1 MRTVPVTAISFLG
14 AIAGCLLLLVVLFL
28 YLNKQL
34 CFKDGCPCVPSKDKK
49 KAKKLGDAYG
59 YEEDES
65 SSDESDDE
73 MLLKFQQSLGS
84 GGLQRQPS
92 IRSVRG
98 KSAKSPTG
106 DKDVEHGVVDVLSA
120 GDDSDQDSVQQ
131 VEGFQHSHFENE
143 GYDSAQVS
151 QAPSLMGDEE
161 LGSMP
166 ALAYGQPASPEDG
179 FAAQTFESGA
189 PELISKCGEIEV
201 TFAYNGQLKKMTI
214 TLHRARNLPSKERG
228 GASHVQVRMVLLPA
242 KKQRCKTKIKQGENP
257 EWKESFRFARLPPH
271 ELSNTGLRFRLYG
284 TERMRKERLIGECVV
299 KFSALNTNAI
309 QTIWLQLEPRSNLGG
324 TGSTHSSLTDLSQS
338 DSGSSTH
345 SLQHGGI
352 PELLVGLSYNST
364 TGRLAV
370 EVIKGSHFRNMAM
383 TRPPDTY
390 VKIAL
395 MASSGFEMTR
405 SKTSVR
411 RGQPNPTFKET
422 FIFQVAQFQLPD
434 VTVMFSVYNKRSM
447 KKKEMFGWFS
457 MGLNNSSEEE
467 LAHWN
472 EMRESKGHQVCR
484 WHVLLES

>member
-1 MRTVPVTAISFLG
+1 MAKVSFRS
-14 AIAGCLLLLVVLFL
+14 AE
-28 YLNKQL
+28 
-34 CFKDGCPCVPSKDKK
+34 
-49 KAKKLGDAYG
+49 GDAYG
-59 YEEDES
+59 YEDES
-65 SSDESDDE
+65 SSGDESDNE

-84 GGLQRQPS
+84 TSKTLNRQPS
-92 IRSVRG
+92 IRSIR
-98 KSAKSPTG
+98 SSSRLKSPSAMESA
-106 DKDVEHGVVDVLSA
+106 DEEKDAEPDIVDVSHGEESDDGSPEHHGADYA
-120 GDDSDQDSVQQ
+120 GH
-131 VEGFQHSHFENE
+131 GISHFENE
-143 GYDSAQVS
+143 GYDSTQVS
-151 QAPSLMGDEE
+151 QAPSLIGGDED
-161 LGSMP
+161 LGSIP
-166 ALAYGQPASPEDG
+166 ALAYGESASLAHGSPER
-179 FAAQTFESGA
+179 FAAQTFQTGD
-189 PELISKCGEIEV
+189 PELISKCGELET
-201 TFAYNGQLKKMTI
+201 TFSYNGQTKKMTLTI
-214 TLHRARNLPSKERG
+214 HRARELPSKERG
-228 GASHVQVRMVLLPA
+228 GAHHVQVRMVLLPA

-257 EWKESFRFARLPPH
+257 EWKESFRFSRLPPH
-271 ELSNTGLRFRLYG
+271 ELANTGLRFRLYG

-299 KFSALNTNAI
+299 KFSALNTNAL
-309 QTIWLQLEPRSNLGG
+309 QTLWLQLEPRSNISGV
-324 TGSTHSSLTDLSQS
+324 GSAHSSMSDLTRS

-390 VKIAL
+390 VKIGL

-434 VTVMFSVYNKRSM
+434 VTVMCSVYNKRSM
-447 KKKEMFGWFS
+447 KKKEMIGWFS

-467 LAHWN
+467 LSHWN

>member
-1 MRTVPVTAISFLG
+1 MAFPISAVAFLG
-14 AIAGCLLLLVVLFL
+14 AIGGCLLLLVTLFL

-34 CFKDGCPCVPSKDKK
+34 CFKDGCPCVPSKSKK
-49 KAKKLGDAYG
+49 KNKNLGDAYG

-65 SSDESDDE
+65 SSDESDNE
-73 MLLKFQQSLGS
+73 MLLKFQQSLAPGK
-84 GGLQRQPS
+84 LQRQPS
-92 IRSVRG
+92 VRSMR
-98 KSAKSPTG
+98 SRTAKSPDEG
-106 DKDVEHGVVDVLSA
+106 KDVEHGVVDVMSGEESDL
-120 GDDSDQDSVQQ
+120 DSHHADA
-131 VEGFQHSHFENE
+131 GFQISHFENE
-143 GYDSAQVS
+143 GYESAQAS
-151 QAPSLMGDEE
+151 QAPSMVGDED
-161 LGSMP
+161 LGSLP
-166 ALAYGQPASPEDG
+166 ALAYGEAATAVEG
-179 FAAQTFESGA
+179 FAAQTFETGA
-189 PELISKCGEIEV
+189 PELISKCGELEV
-201 TFAYNGQLKKMTI
+201 TFAYNGQLKKMTV
-214 TLHRARNLPSKERG
+214 TLHKARDLPSKERG
-228 GASHVQVRMVLLPA
+228 GASNVQVRMVLLPA
-242 KKQRCKTKIKQGENP
+242 KKQRCRTKIKQGENP
-257 EWKESFRFARLPPH
+257 EWKESFRFSRLPPH
-271 ELSNTGLRFRLYG
+271 ELANTGLRFRLYG

-299 KFSALNTNAI
+299 KFSALSTNAV
-309 QTIWLQLEPRSNLGG
+309 QKIWLQLEPRSNLSGG
-324 TGSTHSSLTDLSQS
+324 GGSAHSSTADLTRS

-370 EVIKGSHFRNMAM
+370 EVIKGSHFRNMAT
-383 TRPPDTY
+383 TRPPDTF